1 MLAAVVPVVGVGTT
15 EMEVVKELELD
26 RPAATTLLE
35 AAPVDRVAA
44 TAVALLKVSLKVQ
57 ASELG
62 VGLAPEVDRRV
73 AVALLVQ
80 AMPLEMVQAPV
91 VVVAVAIMAG

>member
-1 MLAAVVPVVGVGTT
+1 MLAAVVPVVAAGTM

-26 RPAATTLLE
+26 KPAATTLLE

-62 VGLAPEVDRRV
+62 VDLAPEVDRPV
-73 AVALLVQ
+73 AVALLAQ
-80 AMPLEMVQAPV
+80 AMPLETVRAPV
-91 VVVAVAIMAG
+91 VVAVVVIMVG